1 MKNKSFKLLIYGLSA
16 FFVSFINVAFA
27 TGHPVSNDSSVVAS
41 GFKLRTIVIDAGHG
55 GRATGASGAYS
66 LEKNVTLAIALKLQQ
81 AVQKEIKDLNVLMT
95 RTTDVFVNNGLR
107 AVMANENKANLY
119 ISLHCNSL
127 PNVRKVVNGKTVS
140 VPNRSGKGVLLL
152 VNIFRRS
159 GEQVAAIMEN
169 QFAEEE
175 KAYSKKEVE
184 ALSPEDAITLNIF
197 RDKYRKQSIHFANL
211 VNNEFVNTDGRNS
224 LGVIEQGVQVLAQTS
239 MPSIL
244 VETGFINNPEEED
257 YLNSDEGQNEIVNSI
272 VRAIKQ
278 YKREV
283 EQVPQ

>member
-16 FFVSFINVAFA
+16 FFVTFINVALA

-55 GRATGASGAYS
+55 GRATGASGSYS

-107 AVMANENKANLY
+107 AVMANDNKANLY

-175 KAYSKKEVE
+175 KAYSKKEVT
-184 ALSPEDAITLNIF
+184 ALSPEDAITLNIY

-257 YLNSDEGQNEIVNSI
+257 YLNSDQGQNEIVNSI